1 MPSAGGWRIDGWIR
15 LDKIS
20 LISFSLIRVGF
31 RDLCTSKISTSWG
44 RKIRRLHVGKLDV
57 RRRRGRLRLLLWLGR
72 QLLRGKTL
80 DIYPGG
86 FALALLDS
94 LNQAHAFA
102 SVQLCQQLHGFVP
115 PAVQVAA
122 DLIYGV
128 VDVDTPGIVVP
139 LVLDRQAHTV
149 KQHPIKQTIPQY
161 IQRIYGDGEPLPKAT
176 VKIYLTVQ
184 TVGSRQVSREL
195 NHYSLQMIVAVS
207 FKVNNQRAV
216 QFRKW
221 AGQIVKDH
229 TI

>member
-1 MPSAGGWRIDGWIR
+1 MLIFDIFFDFLSHLASINPHLPPAGGWGIDGWIR
-15 LDKIS
+15 LDKIN

-31 RDLCTSKISTSWG
+31 LDLCTSKISTSWG
-44 RKIRRLHVGKLDV
+44 RKIRRLHVGKLDA

-128 VDVDTPGIVVP
+128 
-139 LVLDRQAHTV
+139 LVISYPAW
-149 KQHPIKQTIPQY
+149 
-161 IQRIYGDGEPLPKAT
+161 PLPPFGHEKNT
-176 VKIYLTVQ
+176 
-184 TVGSRQVSREL
+184 
-195 NHYSLQMIVAVS
+195 
-207 FKVNNQRAV
+207 
-216 QFRKW
+216 
-221 AGQIVKDH
+221 IVKPCFFLDVRFV
-229 TI
+229 TKGSILGNCPLK